1 MARSTKRA
9 TTKSSPIT
17 LSFDLLDLPTAQHK
31 AGLAGLLMLIDS
43 LPAEDD
49 RPEIVEQTPTSAQ
62 IRFTARSI
70 QALFDDLYDAAEV
83 EVTVGS
89 KWAGQAPKRQLS
101 IEEPD
106 PGTGRI
112 KKVTRYVYDVVQPTG
127 RFLRQN
133 LPDESEAW
141 HKLWREM
148 LWAIPRAKPRTRIPF
163 NERSEDKHCSEGKK
177 IWTELQAFEKARAK
191 NSLRTCEVAGAILLG
206 AQAVNAEGIAFE
218 DRCDHSLLLHFWQI
232 TVLTFVPQVI
242 DQDGQGEF
250 VGYVLAIPEVCDLQK
265 FMRLYPRMLRNLP
278 TTMRGYRP
286 AAAVIDLP
294 EQGAI
299 EFMYNLARLAE
310 QRVGDTELTRAL
322 SGVEFYHMVKLGNN
336 VKTMASG
343 RVGLRDGLL
352 AAYEGLKEYRNPLF
366 RSAAMRALLRGVP
379 WHRPVERQ
387 LATYPWPF
395 FVKCEDTPGSMPW
408 FATDAAAKFRHVIQD
423 NPRQQEERTVNSSA
437 SPTESALP
445 LEMIVHRVV
454 QTYVRRKTE
463 EKSGCR
469 YEDFKDKTITDEKTG
484 KSRMAIPSAY
494 AEAKQ
499 KICSDAFLAFRSRRG
514 ADFVDYFTST
524 IGQVA
529 QFLPPDD
536 YRVLAEA
543 LLRDDGRNNR
553 DDVKTL
559 AMLALSATS
568 Y

>member
-1 MARSTKRA
+1 MARSTKRS
-9 TTKSSPIT
+9 TTKTSAIT

-31 AGLAGLLMLIDS
+31 AGLAGLLMLIES
-43 LPAEDD
+43 LPEESD
-49 RPEIVEQTPTSAQ
+49 RPEVVEQTPTSAR
-62 IRFTARSI
+62 ICFTARSI

-83 EVTVGS
+83 EVTVAS
-89 KWAGQAPKRQLS
+89 KWSGQSPKRQLS
-101 IEEPD
+101 VEEPD
-106 PGTGRI
+106 AETGRM
-112 KKVTRYVYDVVQPTG
+112 KKVTRYVYDVVQPVG
-127 RFLRQN
+127 RFLREK
-133 LPDESEAW
+133 LPDEAEAW

-163 NERSEDKHCSEGKK
+163 NERSEGKHCSEGKK
-177 IWTELQAFEKARAK
+177 VWTELQAFEKAKAK

-206 AQAVNAEGIAFE
+206 AQAVNAEGLAFE
-218 DRCDHSLLLHFWQI
+218 DRCDHALLLHFWQI

-242 DQDGQGEF
+242 DHDGQCGF
-250 VGYVLAIPEVCDLQK
+250 VGYVLAIPEVRDLQK
-265 FMRLYPRMLRNLP
+265 FMRLYPRMLRKLK

-299 EFMYNLARLAE
+299 ELMYNLARLAE
-310 QRVGDTELTRAL
+310 QRASGNELTRAL
-322 SGVEFYHMVKLGNN
+322 GGVEFYHLVKLGNN

-352 AAYEGLKEYRNPLF
+352 TAYEGLGEYRNPLF
-366 RSAAMRALLRGVP
+366 RCATMRALLRDVP
-379 WHRPVERQ
+379 WHRSVERQ
-387 LATYPWPF
+387 FAKYPWQF
-395 FVKCEDTPGSMPW
+395 FIKCEDTPGTMPW

-423 NPRQQEERTVNSSA
+423 NPRQQEEQRVNSSEV
-437 SPTESALP
+437 SGQSAVP

-454 QTYVRRKTE
+454 QTYVWRKTE
-463 EKSGCR
+463 EKSGCK
-469 YEDFKDKTITDEKTG
+469 YEDFKDKTTTDEKTG
-484 KSRMAIPSAY
+484 KSRRAVPAAY

-499 KICSDAFLAFRSRRG
+499 KICTDAFLAFRSRRG
-514 ADFVDYFTST
+514 ADFVDYFIST

-543 LLRDDGRNNR
+543 LLRSDGSDNR
-553 DDVKTL
+553 DDVKNL

-568 Y
+568 